1 MSDTVAGTSWREN
14 VNQAKAATSA
24 ADRKAQGTLDK
35 DAFLQL
41 LVTQLRYQDPL
52 SPMDD
57 KQFIAQMAQ
66 FTSLEQM
73 QNMNKSFQLSQSYN
87 MIGKFVYTSKF
98 NSMTGKSDDWDGVVS
113 GVIIKNGNPYLRI
126 RDKDVSLDDVY
137 GVGEGSDIAG
147 GIESIFNTTLNTQ
160 NLSLMG
166 RYVQALLLDEKG
178 NAKEFVEGK
187 VDYVK
192 YTGSTPILVVG
203 DKEIYAYEVTS
214 VADEKLLL
222 DKKITV
228 SEKDADGNYTDV
240 VENGTISG
248 VNVKEG
254 KAYLVIGGK
263 DYLINKINYASE
275 AIRLVGK
282 EVSYK
287 DTTGVASAAVLR
299 DGNVYLKVGEELV
312 SYADLRGK

>member
-1 MSDTVAGTSWREN
+1 MSDTVAGTSWHNN
-14 VNQAKAATSA
+14 VNGAKTAPKAAE
-24 ADRKAQGTLDK
+24 RNAQGTLDK

-73 QNMNKSFQLSQSYN
+73 QNMNKSFQMSQSYN

-98 NSMTGKSDDWDGVVS
+98 NSMTGKSDDWDGIVS
-113 GVIIKNGNPYLRI
+113 GVVIKNGNPYLRI

-137 GVGEGSDIAG
+137 AVGEGSDIAG
-147 GIESIFNTTLNTQ
+147 GIGEIYNTSLKTQ

-203 DKEIYAYEVTS
+203 DKEIYSYEVTS
-214 VADEKLLL
+214 VADKKMLL
-222 DKKITV
+222 DQKITV
-228 SEKDADGNYTDV
+228 SEKDASGNYVDV
-240 VENGTISG
+240 VDSGTISK
-248 VNVKEG
+248 VNINEG
-254 KAYLVIGGK
+254 KAYLEIGGK
-263 DYLINKINYASE
+263 DYLINKINYATE
-275 AIRLVGK
+275 AISLVGK
-282 EVSYK
+282 QVSYK
-287 DTTGVASAAVLR
+287 NVTGVASAAVLR
-299 DGNVYLKVGEELV
+299 EGNVYLKVGDELV
-312 SYADLRGK
+312 SYTDLRGK